1 MAKQHKYMSWM
12 VEKKNNEQVK
22 LEKEFNQSAEFV
34 SIYVDQQK
42 IRKKTFSGKDL
53 KVTLKITLP
62 PDTLKRTM
70 QIVEFGK
77 GKYTSSYINVAVLL
91 LNELITDGEDLDRI
105 AQIILD
111 MTLQPTYLFNNITRL
126 KSILVPKE
134 ETF

>member
-1 MAKQHKYMSWM
+1 MSWM